1 MPISE
6 NQIKE
11 LLKAL
16 EKGNYNAEP
25 AIHYDTYECSGD
37 RKECTCW
44 LGKTIPPIG
53 MVVLRFS
60 NYKLDSVAQV
70 RIGDEQNVLVWA
82 SDRSRYQPGHY
93 VWGRSS
99 SS

>member
-1 MPISE
+1 MLTNS
-6 NQIKE
+6 QIDDPLKE

-16 EKGNYNAEP
+16 EKGDYNSVP
-25 AIHYDTYECSGD
+25 AIHEDTYECQGLME
-37 RKECTCW
+37 ECTCW

-53 MVVLRFS
+53 MVVIRLFPS
-60 NYKLDSVAQV
+60 MQDSVAQV

-93 VWGRSS
+93 VWRK
-99 SS
+99 